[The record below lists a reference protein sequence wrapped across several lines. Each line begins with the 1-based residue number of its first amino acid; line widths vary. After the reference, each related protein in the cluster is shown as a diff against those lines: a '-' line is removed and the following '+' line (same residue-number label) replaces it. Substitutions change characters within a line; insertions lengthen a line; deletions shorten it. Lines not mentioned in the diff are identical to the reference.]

1 MTDSAYAGGSRWPW
15 IAGIF
20 ISGGLVYLLAPIL
33 TPFLLA
39 GLFAYLGDPLVD
51 RLEARRL
58 SRTLATSVVC
68 SLIFGVVILAPLL
81 LLPVLETQIG
91 AAIKSLPRYIDWIT
105 ETFLPGMQA
114 RLGVDPAVFDVE
126 RIKAALAA
134 NWKEAGGIAA
144 HVVAYVTRSGMA
156 MLGWLAGMVLV
167 PVLTFYM
174 LRDWDHFVA
183 AIRDLLPR
191 SIEPTIVQLT
201 LESDERL
208 AAFLRGQFIVML
220 CLGTIY
226 STGLALAG
234 LNTALL
240 IGMLAGMVSFVPYL
254 GVIVGIVTA
263 SVAMLF
269 QTQDLMQLLPVALV
283 FGVGQMLEGMVL
295 TPLLVGDK
303 IGLHPVTVIFAVLA
317 GGQLFGFLG
326 VLLALP
332 AAAVLVV
339 LVRHARRSYKASRL
353 YGVDIDSDATGM
365 PESK

>member
-1 MTDSAYAGGSRWPW
+1 MTESVAPALRSWLW
-15 IAGIF
+15 IAGVLL
-20 ISGGLVYLLAPIL
+20 GGWLVYLLAPIL

-51 RLEARRL
+51 RLEARKL
-58 SRTLATSVVC
+58 SRTLATTLVFM
-68 SLIFGVVILAPLL
+68 LIFGIVILAPLL
-81 LLPVLETQIG
+81 LIPVLETQIG
-91 AAIKSLPRYIDWIT
+91 AVIKTLPRYIDWIT

-114 RLGVDPAVFDVE
+114 RLGVDPTVFDVE
-126 RIKAALAA
+126 QIKAALAA

-144 HVVAYVTRSGMA
+144 HVVGYVTRSGMA
-156 MLGWLAGMVLV
+156 MLGWLASMVLV

-174 LRDWDHFVA
+174 LRDWDHFLA

-191 SIEPTIVQLT
+191 SIEPTVVQLT

-226 STGLALAG
+226 SVGLSLAG
-234 LNTALL
+234 LNTAVL
-240 IGMLAGMVSFVPYL
+240 IGMLAGLVSFVPYL
-254 GVIVGIVTA
+254 GVIVGVVTA
-263 SVAMLF
+263 SIAMLV
-269 QTQDLMQLLPVALV
+269 QTQDLMQLLPVAIV

-332 AAAVLVV
+332 VAAVLVV
-339 LVRHARRSYKASRL
+339 LVRHARRSYMSSGL
-353 YGVDIDSDATGM
+353 YGVDIDAGSGPA
-365 PESK
+365 PES

>member
-1 MTDSAYAGGSRWPW
+1 MTDSSLPDAAKWPW
-15 IAGIF
+15 LAGLLVT
-20 ISGGLVYLLAPIL
+20 GWLVYLLAPIL
-33 TPFLLA
+33 MPFLLA
-39 GLFAYLGDPLVD
+39 ALFAYLGDPLVD
-51 RLEARRL
+51 KLEARKF
-58 SRTLATSVVC
+58 SRTLATTVVFI
-68 SLIFGVVILAPLL
+68 LIFGIVIVVPLL

-91 AAIKSLPRYIDWIT
+91 NLIKTLPRYIDWIT

-114 RLGVDPAVFDVE
+114 RLGVDPAAFDVE
-126 RIKAALAA
+126 KIKAALAA

-144 HVVAYVTRSGMA
+144 HLVGYVTRSGMA
-156 MLGWLAGMVLV
+156 MLGWLAAMVLV

-174 LRDWDHFVA
+174 LRDWDHFIA

-191 SIEPTIVQLT
+191 SIEPTVVQLT

-226 STGLALAG
+226 SAGLSIAG

-240 IGMLAGMVSFVPYL
+240 IGMLAGLVSFVPYL
-254 GVIVGIVTA
+254 GVIVGVVTA
-263 SVAMLF
+263 SIAMLI
-269 QTQDLMQLLPVALV
+269 QTQDLMQLLPIAVV

-332 AAAVLVV
+332 VAAVLVV
-339 LVRHARRSYKASRL
+339 LVRHARSHYKSSRL
-353 YGVDIDSDATGM
+353 YGEEAEAG
-365 PESK
+365 PGAQA